1 MATKGHVK
9 NEQLAR
15 VICQRREIDGQRF
28 EPGTFVAIAEG
39 RVVGV
44 GNSFEDAD
52 AQLLNSGA
60 RLGEGMVCEV
70 TESAVDIVR

>member
-1 MATKGHVK
+1 MATNEHFE

-15 VICQRREIDGQRF
+15 AICQRREIDGQRY

-70 TESAVDIVR
+70 TEPAIDVVR